1 MGQRVFLFDLTFQD
15 VDVSGSLVTTKWI
28 SGGNIGDGSVVFS
41 VEVTNALTDG
51 DTITFTTSALQNVSS
66 LANPAG
72 TVTLDVSV
80 FPVVTTGGSNG
91 KKQWGSDRHLDKLA
105 CPGD

>member
-1 MGQRVFLFDLTFQD
+1 MSTRFSAFYWSPD
-15 VDVSGSLVTTKWI
+15 VPLMLGDV
-28 SGGNIGDGSVVFS
+28 NGSVVFS